1 MLDRIAD
8 GTLGRNGHPRKEAAM
23 RFWLVFIL
31 SIVVLSI
38 SGCHK
43 QADPSTSASTSG
55 LYQYTGYDSSATVVV
70 TGTIHFTRLDSVI
83 SGERNLNGSG
93 GEAGSGQI
101 GGSVNGNGII
111 TILFPTEQI
120 GAIYLVGTRNNTT
133 ITGDRYLETGARPGG
148 IKVGT
153 FQLVAS
159 G

>member
-1 MLDRIAD
+1 M
-8 GTLGRNGHPRKEAAM
+8 KS
-23 RFWLVFIL
+23 WLVFIL
-31 SIVVLSI
+31 SVVVLAI
-38 SGCHK
+38 SSCHK
-43 QADPSTSASTSG
+43 QANPSTSADTSD

-70 TGTIHFTRLDSVI
+70 TGTIHFTRLDTVI
-83 SGERNLNGSG
+83 SGERNLTGSG

-101 GGSVNGNGII
+101 GGSVNANGTI

-120 GAIYLVGTRNNTT
+120 GAIYLVGRWDNTT